1 MDSFTYQELFWQVIA
16 QVPAGKVVTYGQ
28 VAQLAGLP
36 GMARA
41 VGRTLSQLP
50 KDTKLPWFRVVNAQ
64 GRISFPVDSDGW
76 KRQKEQLEQEGIA
89 FINGKIKLSQYQ
101 WQP

>member
-1 MDSFTYQELFWQVIA
+1 MDKSTYQVLFWQVIA
-16 QVPAGKVVTYGQ
+16 QVPTGKVVTYGQ

-50 KDTKLPWFRVVNAQ
+50 EDTKLPWFRVLNAQ
-64 GRISFPVDSDGW
+64 GKISFPVDSNGW
-76 KRQKEQLEQEGIA
+76 KRQKALLEQEGIV
-89 FINGKIKLSQYQ
+89 FINGRIKLSHYQ